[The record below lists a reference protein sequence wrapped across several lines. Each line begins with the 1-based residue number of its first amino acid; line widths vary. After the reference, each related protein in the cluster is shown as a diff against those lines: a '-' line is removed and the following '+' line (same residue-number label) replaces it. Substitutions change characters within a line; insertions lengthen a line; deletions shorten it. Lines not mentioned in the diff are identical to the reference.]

1 MTHNMEECGIEN
13 LLELSLY
20 SYDRLCRP
28 MWKNLIILSV
38 VEVIF
43 MIDDGNVHHVL
54 RGYL

>member
-1 MTHNMEECGIEN
+1 MTHNMEECDIEN

-28 MWKNLIILSV
+28 MWKNLIILCV